1 MPLLST
7 ALNPRYPHALRGIG
21 LMVLAVSTFTCLDT
35 TSKYLAQHYPVP
47 AIVWARYVV
56 QMLLMVVVLAP
67 RIGMALVRT
76 GHLRLQIIR
85 GVVLTASSLGFL
97 SALSLLL

>member
-1 MPLLST
+1 MP
-7 ALNPRYPHALRGIG
+7 LNPRYPHALRGIG

-35 TSKYLAQHYPVP
+35 TSKYLSQHYPVP

-67 RIGMALVRT
+67 RIGMALVRMAN
-76 GHLRLQIIR
+76 LRLLILGHR
-85 GVVLTASSLGFL
+85 RNSVLST
-97 SALSLLL
+97 